1 MIAAEAQSGP
11 EILVVD
17 DEPTVLKAIRV
28 GLMFEG
34 FRVTTASDGLGALEA
49 IDRSVP
55 DAMVLDLMM
64 PRMDGL
70 TVLRRLRSVNPAL
83 PVLLLTARDSVGDR
97 VTGLSLGADDYLTKP
112 FDLDEL
118 LARIRALLRRGA
130 LLTEATR
137 LAEESLEY
145 LDLRMDLL
153 TRDVLRGERPIEL
166 TPTEFSLL
174 EMFLSHPRQVLS
186 REQLLSS
193 IHGFDIDP
201 STNTIEVHLMNLRRK
216 TEADGESRLLHTVR
230 GVGYV
235 LRGDAPSRPAPGT
248 AP

>member
-1 MIAAEAQSGP
+1 MIAVEAQSGP

-130 LLTEATR
+130 LLAEATR
-137 LAEESLEY
+137 LAEETLEY

-166 TPTEFSLL
+166 TPTEFNLL

-201 STNTIEVHLMNLRRK
+201 GTNTIEVHLMNLRRK

-235 LRGDAPSRPAPGT
+235 LRADPPTRPGT
-248 AP
+248 STAP